1 MHFLRLLVLRNRK
14 KSFEKVRSVRFITF
28 RRFFPDGGAGGGG
41 AVQSANRVLFGSELN
56 GVSLKYSFY
65 EDNRFSTD
73 RKNEL
78 WDLFGAVEF
87 VRLKTKD
94 DRETAYITHDYGSA
108 FGLYLAGKKYVLVSH
123 IQGARIEEKIN
134 FGEKFTLCP
143 ERLFRP
149 VKNLHLLML
158 CACVFRLREL
168 MTILPAAAIRLFGPA
183 NLKKAVFCIIHC
195 MRRETCCRFL
205 ALHRMI
211 AVQLFCR

>member
-1 MHFLRLLVLRNRK
+1 MRIRAMSDLKNLLHFLRLLVLRNRK
-14 KSFEKVRSVRFITF
+14 KVLKSPVGSFYNFQA
-28 RRFFPDGGAGGGG
+28 FFPDGGAGGGG

-78 WDLFGAVEF
+78 WDLFGAAEF

-123 IQGARIEEKIN
+123 IQGARIEEN
-134 FGEKFTLCP
+134 KFWR
-143 ERLFRP
+143 EVYF
-149 VKNLHLLML
+149 
-158 CACVFRLREL
+158 CV
-168 MTILPAAAIRLFGPA
+168 PKDYSG
-183 NLKKAVFCIIHC
+183 
-195 MRRETCCRFL
+195 
-205 ALHRMI
+205 
-211 AVQLFCR
+211 Q

>member
-1 MHFLRLLVLRNRK
+1 MRIRAMSDLKNLLHFLRLLVLRNRK

-78 WDLFGAVEF
+78 WDLFGAAEF

-134 FGEKFTLCP
+134 FGEKFTFVS
-143 ERLFRP
+143 R
-149 VKNLHLLML
+149 K
-158 CACVFRLREL
+158 
-168 MTILPAAAIRLFGPA
+168 
-183 NLKKAVFCIIHC
+183 II
-195 MRRETCCRFL
+195 
-205 ALHRMI
+205 
-211 AVQLFCR
+211 Q